1 MTAAD
6 TAAVV
11 ALIQSASTALTTH
24 TFVTNAPAGVV
35 QPNPY
40 ALVHPADGV
49 DEQSRFTGPLLT
61 RHPEFTLH
69 LVSGSAASVQA
80 TLDLVKAKFVVN
92 GFAVAPTVSG
102 RRNFNAWWRMPLPIQ
117 TDTSVTPWLV
127 FAVCELGWSSD
138 PS

>member
-11 ALIQSASTALTTH
+11 ALVQSASTPLATH
-24 TFVTNAPAGVV
+24 TFVTNAPSGVV

-40 ALVHPADGV
+40 ALVHPAEGV

-69 LVSGSAASVQA
+69 LVSGSASSVQT
-80 TLDLVKAKFVVN
+80 TLDLVKAKLVVN

-102 RRNFNAWWRMPLPIQ
+102 RRNWGAYWRVPLPLQ
-117 TDTSVTPWLV
+117 TDTSVTPWLI
-127 FAVCELGWSSD
+127 FAVCEFGWSSD
-138 PS
+138 PA